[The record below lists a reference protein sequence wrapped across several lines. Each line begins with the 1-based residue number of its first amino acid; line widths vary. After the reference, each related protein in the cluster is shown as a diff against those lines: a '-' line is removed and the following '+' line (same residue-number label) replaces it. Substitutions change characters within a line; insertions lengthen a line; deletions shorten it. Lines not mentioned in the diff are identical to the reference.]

1 MGLDLV
7 LAQALEELRGS
18 MLRFDDPCA
27 PVCEN
32 DWQAK
37 QKEKIRNEQE
47 SSKYKLWLTS

>member
-18 MLRFDDPCA
+18 MLRFDDPFA

-32 DWQAK
+32 DWEAK
-37 QKEKIRNEQE
+37 QKEKDQG
-47 SSKYKLWLTS
+47 